1 MLALILKP
9 LADEN
14 RLTIILTLAKGACSN
29 KELQEA
35 TGLSQALASHH
46 IATLKDAELINVKAV
61 GRSNIYELC
70 CDQLAAPVQWLTE
83 LSALS
88 PEDQKNCCTSREN
101 DA

>member
-1 MLALILKP
+1 MLPLILKP

-14 RLTIILTLAKGACSN
+14 RLTIILTLAEGACSN

-88 PEDQKNCCTSREN
+88 PEDQKNCCTSGEN